1 MKNPMN
7 IDPRATDLLG
17 YVMTWDVGSGKH
29 DVVRIRESL
38 LKAGLDESM
47 VPNLNL
53 KNAFVRAL
61 RALSKDSLIDTVAK
75 DEHCIR
81 FQLTDK
87 HVEGRDYIEFTRK
100 AIVTLELDSGNVHC
114 ADNNVECSAK
124 ALLQSAMDLRTGPD
138 ISRYIKRMMES
149 YGDMFPLNPSKG
161 VTYFVPI
168 HHFDLLSKVEKFV
181 QDLGGSLPLWPVP
194 MGTERGNASV
204 KVAVEN
210 GLETMAKD
218 LEVALET
225 WDATTQEYTKKRM
238 WEKVEKLEFKMRS
251 YSGYLQDRSSVAM
264 DTLKDLRKKVQMKIE
279 ETEAETV

>member
-7 IDPRATDLLG
+7 IDPRAKDLLG
-17 YVMTWDVGSGKH
+17 YVMTWDVGTGKH
-29 DVVRIRESL
+29 DVVKIRESL

-61 RALSKDSLIDTVAK
+61 RALSKNSLIDTVAK

-87 HVEGRDYIEFTRK
+87 HVEGRDYIAFERK
-100 AIVTLELDSGNVHC
+100 AIVTLELGSGNVHC
-114 ADNNVECSAK
+114 VDANVANSAK

-138 ISRYIKRMMES
+138 ISRYIKRLMES

-168 HHFDLLSKVEKFV
+168 HHADLLGKVESFV
-181 QDLGGSLPLWPVP
+181 TELGGYLPLWPVP
-194 MGTERGNASV
+194 IGTERGNASV

-210 GLETMAKD
+210 GLESMAND
-218 LEVALET
+218 LEVALKE
-225 WDATTQEYTKKRM
+225 WDETTQDYTKKRM
-238 WEKVEKLEFKMRS
+238 WEKVEKLEFKMRA
-251 YSGYLQDRSSVAM
+251 YSGFLQDRSSVAK
-264 DTLKDLRKKVQMKIE
+264 DTIAELRNKIQQKIE
-279 ETEAETV
+279 ETEATTV